1 MYYGIIASMNMRR
14 NRSRVGL
21 VLLAAV
27 VLLAAC
33 RSAGPTTTIAI
44 PTNTMPVPPTE
55 TPTPPPPTPT
65 PEPLAARVNGESI
78 TLAEFQAELTRYQN
92 SGTNLA
98 TEMGVSEEQL
108 VLDDMIGQ
116 LLLAQ
121 AAAQAGFVLDDA
133 ALQAR
138 IDQLAGKVDL
148 AQWLQ
153 TGGYSGESF
162 HVVLRRSIAAAW
174 MRDQVTSAVPV
185 TAEQTHAVQ
194 ILLYNLDQANQVYT
208 LLQSGQDFMNLAWRY
223 DPVTGGE
230 LGWFPR
236 GYLTEQAVEEAAFAL
251 QPGEYSPVVQT
262 RIGNHIV
269 YVLEREAQ
277 RQLDGD
283 PRLVLQE
290 QALKQWLDDQRAKS
304 QVEIFIP

>member
-1 MYYGIIASMNMRR
+1 MNMRI
-14 NRSRVGL
+14 NRSWVGL
-21 VLLAAV
+21 VSFAAV
-27 VLLAAC
+27 LLLVAC
-33 RSAGPTTTIAI
+33 QPAGPSPTIAVQ
-44 PTNTMPVPPTE
+44 TNTLPALPTE
-55 TPTPPPPTPT
+55 THTPAPPTPT
-65 PEPLAARVNGESI
+65 PAPLAAMVNGEGI

-108 VLDDMIGQ
+108 VLDDLISQ
-116 LLLAQ
+116 ILLAQ
-121 AAAQAGFVLDDA
+121 AATQAGFVLDDA
-133 ALQAR
+133 TLQER
-138 IDQLAGKVDL
+138 IDQLASKVDL

-153 TGGYSGESF
+153 SGGYSGESF
-162 HVVLRRSIAAAW
+162 HMVLRRSIAAAW
-174 MRDQVTSAVPV
+174 MRDQVVSTVPA
-185 TAEQTHAVQ
+185 TAEAVHAVQ

-208 LLQSGQDFMNLAWRY
+208 LLQDGQDFMTLAWRY

-236 GYLTEQAVEEAAFAL
+236 GTLTEQALEDAAFAL

-262 RIGNHIV
+262 RIGNHII

-283 PRLVLQE
+283 TRLVLQE